1 MVTATVS
8 SKGQITLP
16 AGMRKKLGIGVSE
29 KVVLESEGNAIV
41 IRKAK
46 DFFKYEGF
54 AGKALFAAEERSR
67 MAKDVANHT
76 RGRSTY
82 AKASPYVKTTGDTS
96 GDRGK

>member
-29 KVVLESEGNAIV
+29 KVVLESQGNVIV

-54 AGKALFAAEERSR
+54 AGKALFATEERVR
-67 MAKDVANHT
+67 MAKGASDHV
-76 RGRSTY
+76 RGR
-82 AKASPYVKTTGDTS
+82 
-96 GDRGK
+96 GK

>member
-16 AGMRKKLGIGVSE
+16 ASMRKKLGIGVSE
-29 KVVLESEGNAIV
+29 KVVLESQGNAIV

-54 AGKALFAAEERSR
+54 AGKALFTEEERGR
-67 MAKDVANHT
+67 MAKGAADHVK
-76 RGRSTY
+76 GR
-82 AKASPYVKTTGDTS
+82 VK
-96 GDRGK
+96 